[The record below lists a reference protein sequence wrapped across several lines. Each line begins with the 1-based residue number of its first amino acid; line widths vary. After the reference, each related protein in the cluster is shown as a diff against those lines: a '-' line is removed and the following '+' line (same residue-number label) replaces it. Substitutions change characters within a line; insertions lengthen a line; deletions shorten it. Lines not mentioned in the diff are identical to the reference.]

1 MSGTPRP
8 AASRAEIGRNR
19 RERTRARLVEAATRV
34 FARMGPDA
42 PALEDVST
50 EAGVARG
57 TIYNHFAT
65 REALLTAVAIEAAE
79 VIGLEIEA
87 LRAIEDPAVRLSAS
101 LRCYIRRAAAE
112 PEWGWAVVRIAFVAA
127 PLGTRMT
134 QDLGQDLAAGL
145 AMGRFQAASPEAA
158 ADVVLGAGIMGMRA
172 VLRADAPPAH
182 AEGVALAVLRAF
194 AVEDAPRVA
203 HLPLPLPHLPWAG

>member
-1 MSGTPRP
+1 MNRAPRP
-8 AASRAEIGRNR
+8 AASRAEIGRHR
-19 RERTRARLVEAATRV
+19 RERTRARLVGAATRV

-65 REALLTAVAIEAAE
+65 RDDLLTAVAIEAAE

-87 LRAIEDPAVRLSAS
+87 LRAIEDPAMRLGAS

-134 QDLGQDLAAGL
+134 RALGRDLNDRLTTGRFRAAS
-145 AMGRFQAASPEAA
+145 FQAA
-158 ADVVLGAGIMGMRA
+158 ADIVLGAGIMGMRT
-172 VLRADAPPAH
+172 VLRGDAPPAH

-194 AVEDAPRVA
+194 AVEDAEEVA
-203 HLPLPLPHLPWAG
+203 HRPLPLPDLPWAG